1 MVSFSKL
8 FVLGITAFAVAHPGH
23 EDVGSNIALKR
34 SFFKNARNSLSKCA
48 EKAEFRALQARATA
62 RRRDLAYEHSKRSAD
77 TAFLKARDLSTVINT
92 SHLSNLT
99 GVTVDSSEDVFFSDD
114 VSCILSPEGEV
125 GPFWVKG
132 EYIRSDVTDDEPGV
146 PVVFDAQFIDI
157 DTCEPIEDLYFDV
170 WNCNSTGVYSGVQDS
185 SNGNGNDAS
194 NLDNTALRGIQP
206 TDSDGVAQFTSI
218 FPGHYNGRATHVH
231 VIAHIGAT
239 VLSNGTLTGGNIAHI
254 GQLFYDQS
262 LITAVEALS
271 PYSENTVAITLN
283 ANDRV
288 LAAETAS
295 SESDPVFNYVLLGDT
310 VEDGIFS
317 WIAIGIDTS
326 ASYSASY
333 AATLTASGG
342 VAESNSGSGGDT
354 GGNGGSVG
362 GNGGGGAGGG
372 H

>member
-1 MVSFSKL
+1 
-8 FVLGITAFAVAHPGH
+8 
-23 EDVGSNIALKR
+23 
-34 SFFKNARNSLSKCA
+34 
-48 EKAEFRALQARATA
+48 
-62 RRRDLAYEHSKRSAD
+62 
-77 TAFLKARDLSTVINT
+77 
-92 SHLSNLT
+92 
-99 GVTVDSSEDVFFSDD
+99 VTVDSSENVFFSDD

-157 DTCEPIEDLYFDV
+157 DTCEPIEELYFDV

-206 TDSDGVAQFTSI
+206 TDSDGVAQFTSV

-254 GQLFYDQS
+254 GQLFYDQN
-262 LITAVEALS
+262 LITEIEALS

-288 LAAETAS
+288 LAAETANS
-295 SESDPVFNYVLLGDT
+295 DSDPVFNYVLLGDT
-310 VEDGIFS
+310 VEDGLFS
-317 WIAIGIDTS
+317 WITVGIDTS

-342 VAESNSGSGGDT
+342 VSDSDSGSSST
-354 GGNGGSVG
+354 GGGESG
-362 GNGGGGAGGG
+362 GNGAGGG

>member
-8 FVLGITAFAVAHPGH
+8 VVLGMAALAVAHPGH
-23 EDVGSNIALKR
+23 EDIGSNVALKR
-34 SFFKNARNSLSKCA
+34 SFLRHSRNSLSKCA
-48 EKAEFRALQARATA
+48 EKAEFRALQARAAT
-62 RRRDLAYEHSKRSAD
+62 RRRDIASKKAKRS
-77 TAFLKARDLSTVINT
+77 FLKARDLTTVINT
-92 SHLSNLT
+92 SHLSSLT
-99 GVTVDSSEDVFFSDD
+99 GVTADSSEDVFFSDD

-146 PVVFDAQFIDI
+146 SVVMDAQFIDI
-157 DTCEPIEDLYFDV
+157 DTCEPIENLYFDV

-194 NLDNTALRGIQP
+194 NLDNTALRGLQP
-206 TDSDGVAQFTSI
+206 TDADGVAQFTTI

-254 GQLFYDQS
+254 GQLFYDQD
-262 LITAVEALS
+262 LITQVEALS

-288 LAAETAS
+288 LAAETENS
-295 SESDPVFNYVLLGDT
+295 DSDPVLEYVLLGDT
-310 VEDGIFS
+310 VEDGLFS
-317 WIAIGIDTS
+317 WITIGIDTS

-333 AATLTASGG
+333 AATLTSSGG
-342 VAESNSGSGGDT
+342 VSSSNSGGGSSGSGGNT
-354 GGNGGSVG
+354 GSGGSGGNGG
-362 GNGGGGAGGG
+362 NGASGP